1 MTVNSNQQEGIRD
14 RVLPNVTLDSSKVVP
29 AHQAAADAAPTL
41 KLYVRGL
48 EQDERQL
55 LDGLVRVS
63 QRRSPRLA
71 VLDEQN
77 ARDADVVLIDNGNAE
92 ASAWAKNQGWLKDK
106 AVLWIGAENIPVGHT
121 SLHRPVQWSILPM
134 QMARALERSPGTA
147 AWAEASRPA
156 PLQAVKQPASSAQ
169 APRHV
174 LVVDDSLAI
183 RNYMRSLLET
193 GGFAV
198 SMVDSVEAAL
208 EIVKQQPFECV
219 FMDVMMPGIDG
230 YEGCRQIKARMR
242 GARALPVIMLTSKSS
257 PFDRIRGKMAG
268 CDAYLTKPV
277 DPKQLGEVLAQQLKV
292 AQDRAALTVSTRS
305 FPSADSNSAK
315 PSGMPMRLS

>member
-1 MTVNSNQQEGIRD
+1 VNSKQQEGVRD
-14 RVLPNVTLDSSKVVP
+14 RLVPGVTIDPSKVQQV
-29 AHQAAADAAPTL
+29 ASDAAPTL

-71 VLDEQN
+71 VLDEQS
-77 ARDADVVLIDNGNAE
+77 ARDADVVLIDNSNAE
-92 ASAWAKNQGWLKDK
+92 AAAWAKSQSWLKDK
-106 AVLWIGAENIPVGHT
+106 AVLWIGADNIPVGHT

-134 QMARALERSPGTA
+134 QMARALEHSPGTA
-147 AWAEASRPA
+147 AWVEASRPVQ
-156 PLQAVKQPASSAQ
+156 LQPAHATTANNES
-169 APRHV
+169 PRPV

-183 RNYMRSLLET
+183 RNYMRSLLEA

-198 SMVDSVEAAL
+198 SMADSVEIAL
-208 EIVKQQPFECV
+208 ELVNQKSFECV

-230 YEGCRQIKARMR
+230 YEGCRQIKAKMR

-277 DPKQLGEVLAQQLKV
+277 DPKQLGEVLAQQLNA
-292 AQDRAALTVSTRS
+292 AQERVTSANAPRS
-305 FPSADSNSAK
+305 FPSTESNSTK
-315 PSGMPMRLS
+315 SSGMSLRMS